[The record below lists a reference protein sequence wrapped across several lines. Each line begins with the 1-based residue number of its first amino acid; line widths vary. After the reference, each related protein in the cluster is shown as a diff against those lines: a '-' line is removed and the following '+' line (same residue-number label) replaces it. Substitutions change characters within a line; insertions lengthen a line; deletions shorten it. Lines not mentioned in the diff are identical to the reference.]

1 MWENLVLK
9 QRVTKNEKGYLENIQ
24 NPFSSLTLHLKVLL
38 VLKLRLDTSLP
49 KQVYMK
55 IEFLS

>member
-1 MWENLVLK
+1 MK
-9 QRVTKNEKGYLENIQ
+9 QRVTKSEKGYLENIQ

-38 VLKLRLDTSLP
+38 VLKLRLDISLP